1 MSWIRAAASH
11 AVLDAAASRGLSR
24 AEVMR
29 RARVLALPEDRN
41 ATVET
46 TLHFALI
53 ETCVRMLD
61 DAGFVIDIAEH
72 VPVSAYDVMGFAMG
86 SARDLGEAAMVGA
99 RYQKLY
105 TSASAFDLE
114 RSETGLR
121 IWMHPSGPLPLAAR
135 CATESSVGQWLA
147 ISRRLCGVR
156 VLPEYVSFRHA
167 KPPRASRHQAFFG
180 VTIHWEA
187 PVAEL
192 RFRAEDLALPV
203 KSRDPALHAFLL
215 RAADAALEQHRPPD
229 TFVDRL
235 RAVVAELLPSGG
247 LDIDRAAAR
256 LGTTAR
262 TLRRRLVEHDTS
274 FSEVR
279 DEVRRALAESYLAE
293 RSLPIEEVAFLLD
306 FGDER
311 AFRRSFQRWTG
322 KSPARFRADL

>member
-1 MSWIRAAASH
+1 M
-11 AVLDAAASRGLSR
+11 LDAAASRGLER
-24 AEVMR
+24 TAVLA
-29 RARVLALPEDRN
+29 RARAADLPADRA

-46 TLHFALI
+46 AVHFGLI

-61 DAGFVIDIAEH
+61 DPGFVVDIAEH

-86 SARDLGEAAMVGA
+86 SATDLGEAALVGA

-105 TSASAFDLE
+105 TSASVFDLE
-114 RSETGLR
+114 RSATGLR

-156 VLPEYVSFRHA
+156 VIPESVSFRHV
-167 KPPRASRHQAFFG
+167 KPRDTARHAAFFG
-180 VTIHWEA
+180 VAIRWEA
-187 PVAEL
+187 PLAEM
-192 RFRAEDLALPV
+192 RFRADDLALPV

-215 RAADAALEQHRPPD
+215 RAADTALDQHRPLD
-229 TFVDRL
+229 TFVDRV
-235 RAVVAELLPSGG
+235 RGVVAELLPSGG
-247 LDIDRAAAR
+247 LDVDRAAAR

-262 TLRRRLVEHDTS
+262 TLRRRLAEESTS
-274 FSEVR
+274 FSQVR
-279 DEVRRALAESYLAE
+279 DDVRRALAESYLSE

-306 FGDER
+306 FADER

-322 KSPARFRADL
+322 KSPARFRADR